1 MQNPM
6 FPDILGMV
14 FCGNLFIFAFNQNKA
29 SWNNFPER
37 FLSF

>member
-14 FCGNLFIFAFNQNKA
+14 FCGNLFILALNIEKVA
-29 SWNNFPER
+29 
-37 FLSF
+37 

>member
-14 FCGNLFIFAFNQNKA
+14 FCGNLFIFALNIEKVA
-29 SWNNFPER
+29 
-37 FLSF
+37 